1 MAGCE
6 HHQTSGVIRPQPWFW
21 PALTSEGV
29 KRKETAVIALVLLSA
44 SCVAGAGR
52 DAHSP
57 SPSSADL
64 RHVAVDTDLAFD
76 DIMALL
82 YLLQRDDVAIDA
94 VTITGTGEAHC
105 DPGVRNAIALLALGG
120 ELDTPVACGRETPL
134 LGSNA
139 FPDEWRAAVDD
150 LSMVTLPPVDR
161 RADPRGAVRLL
172 LDTLD
177 GHTTLITLGPLT
189 NVAEALRDDPE
200 LGSRVPEFVA
210 MAGAID
216 VPGNT
221 PNGVAEFNVWVDP
234 LAAKEVIEGM
244 SVTLVPLDAT
254 DDVPFT
260 QFFADTLATHPT
272 SPEAE
277 AASAIIAANQEIFL
291 QGGYL
296 FWDTLATALA
306 FRPELATW
314 DATPVV
320 VTASEDAGA
329 GWIDRWDEGAPVRFA
344 TAVPDPL
351 AFEREYLSVLTG
363 RTITRVRP
371 DPTITISFDGERC
384 TIRPR
389 RLSPGDEV
397 VAYVDERGSAA
408 GSGVLLQLDDGLT
421 FEDLRDLLGPDGSV
435 QPDDS
440 PPPKGLEVLAFAVPL
455 AEATTGSSVVVGACV
470 TGGDG
475 QTASRVW
482 LTKPVEVAP

>member
-1 MAGCE
+1 LKA
-6 HHQTSGVIRPQPWFW
+6 
-21 PALTSEGV
+21 PA
-29 KRKETAVIALVLLSA
+29 AIALALLA
-44 SCVAGAGR
+44 AACVADGGSEAR
-52 DAHSP
+52 RSP
-57 SPSSADL
+57 STVASNADV
-64 RHVAVDTDLAFD
+64 RHVVVDTDLAFD

-105 DPGVRNAIALLALGG
+105 APGVRNALALLALGG

-134 LGSNA
+134 LGTNA

-150 LSMVTLPPVDR
+150 LSMVDLPAVDR
-161 RADPRGAVRLL
+161 GGDPRGAVQLL

-177 GHTTLITLGPLT
+177 GDTALITLGPLT

-200 LGSRVPEFVA
+200 LGSRVSEFVA

-216 VPGNT
+216 VAGNS

-244 SVTLVPLDAT
+244 SMTLVPLDAT

-260 QFFADTLATHPT
+260 SFFADTLAAHRS

-277 AASAIIAANQEIFL
+277 AAAAIIAANQEIFL
-291 QGGYL
+291 QDGYS
-296 FWDTLATALA
+296 FWDTLATALV

-320 VTASEDAGA
+320 VTASQDAGA

-363 RTITRVRP
+363 ETITQVRP
-371 DPTITISFDGERC
+371 DPTITISFDGDRC
-384 TIRPR
+384 TMRPR

-397 VAYVDERGSAA
+397 VAYVDEP
-408 GSGVLLQLDDGLT
+408 GSGV
-421 FEDLRDLLGPDGSV
+421 GS
-435 QPDDS
+435 
-440 PPPKGLEVLAFAVPL
+440 GCC
-455 AEATTGSSVVVGACV
+455 SS
-470 TGGDG
+470 
-475 QTASRVW
+475 
-482 LTKPVEVAP
+482 